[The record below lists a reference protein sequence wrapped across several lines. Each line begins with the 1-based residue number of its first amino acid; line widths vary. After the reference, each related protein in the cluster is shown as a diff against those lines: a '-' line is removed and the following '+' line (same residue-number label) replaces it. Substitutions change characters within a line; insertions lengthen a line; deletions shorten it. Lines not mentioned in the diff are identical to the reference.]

1 MQFAAHATIGLP
13 ANSAAWVGA
22 DQAAQAEL
30 TQLRNS
36 WGPQTLVNVTD
47 SALLSAVSDLPVQP
61 GPNGEA
67 GSWCAHHVLEGI
79 LGRCLLPDA
88 AMRQLSLAHI
98 VTAAKLSAVD
108 IALAANGFNVSRV
121 TVSEYVRQLD
131 QFLTELPTEFPLAE
145 FQLTADDMI
154 PAVACPATQGET
166 ARSWPYAEIRFS
178 MLATPRLRA

>member
-22 DQAAQAEL
+22 DQAAQADL

-36 WGPQTLVNVTD
+36 WGPQTLVNVTE

-61 GPNGEA
+61 GPNGEP

-88 AMRQLSLAHI
+88 AVQQLTLAHI
-98 VTAAKLSAVD
+98 VTAAKLSV
-108 IALAANGFNVSRV
+108 
-121 TVSEYVRQLD
+121 
-131 QFLTELPTEFPLAE
+131 PTSKPPH
-145 FQLTADDMI
+145 AD
-154 PAVACPATQGET
+154 
-166 ARSWPYAEIRFS
+166 
-178 MLATPRLRA
+178 LLRADSLPPSAIQSQGGPTV